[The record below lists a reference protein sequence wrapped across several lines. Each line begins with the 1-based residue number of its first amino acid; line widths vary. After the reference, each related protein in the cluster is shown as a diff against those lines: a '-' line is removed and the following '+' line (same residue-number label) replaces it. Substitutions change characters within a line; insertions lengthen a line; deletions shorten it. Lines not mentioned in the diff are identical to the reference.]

1 MEDGTCWCEGPT
13 LLLLYSLMPAQDF
26 SEADASGCC
35 ILLVKSGKVLFCPAR
50 WMNFLFF
57 ASIVLPNWEQG
68 RVDMVVVWDGKQ
80 FWLMYHPVMERAVY
94 CVFFVARK
102 CAFMIARLRCV
113 QIISKRA
120 WISQKI
126 PLVTSTWPLHQC
138 TAKSGTYH
146 QLGFG
151 LKLSPQKWWLHGFRF
166 IAIWGL
172 DIGALGVWMQKPKP
186 SIGTGATFT
195 RCSRTALGRTG
206 VAPIFWCFRSS
217 LGCLSGRDLRC
228 SKNRWWLVEW
238 VLML

>member
-35 ILLVKSGKVLFCPAR
+35 ILLVKSGKVLFRPVR

-102 CAFMIARLRCV
+102 CAFMIARLRCF
-113 QIISKRA
+113 
-120 WISQKI
+120 
-126 PLVTSTWPLHQC
+126 STHFE
-138 TAKSGTYH
+138 TRVDFTE
-146 QLGFG
+146 
-151 LKLSPQKWWLHGFRF
+151 
-166 IAIWGL
+166 
-172 DIGALGVWMQKPKP
+172 DGALVGL
-186 SIGTGATFT
+186 ADN
-195 RCSRTALGRTG
+195 L
-206 VAPIFWCFRSS
+206 
-217 LGCLSGRDLRC
+217 LRC
-228 SKNRWWLVEW
+228 CWQIHPTFRNLQLAGFSRAAQLNTLSNINLTTPPVYS
-238 VLML
+238 